1 MTGDDGD
8 KPLLPVTIGT
18 ITAGSCRIEYAVS
31 CYMALTSWGE
41 ASHWLP
47 QACGPY
53 LDMGRNDTVRRFY
66 TECGDDEFLLFVDT
80 DIAFVE
86 GDIAKLVDAARSY
99 EHATGVWPVVGGLY
113 QSPFKGG
120 TKLVAYRLKPEVHES
135 GRWKGQH
142 RKNGPRRFFPLMPS
156 DLDGIDGD
164 SLLEIDGLGTG
175 FMLIHRS
182 ILDHMAREF
191 LAPQEWFYE
200 GVANVEQ
207 GEWIGEDLFFCL
219 RAKSLGHPVFAHS
232 GVRLTHY
239 KEAGFTLAPP
249 TPKE

>member
-31 CYMALTSWGE
+31 CYMALTAWRE
-41 ASHWLP
+41 AAHWLP
-47 QACGPY
+47 QSCGPY

-66 TECGDDEFLLFVDT
+66 AECGDDEFLLFVDT
-80 DIAFVE
+80 DIQFVE
-86 GDIAKLVDAARSY
+86 GDITKLVDAARSY
-99 EHATGVWPVVGGLY
+99 HAQAGVWPVIGGLY

-120 TKLVAYRLKPEVHES
+120 TKLVAYKLKADVPEGEPTE
-135 GRWKGQH
+135 GA
-142 RKNGPRRFFPLMPS
+142 PRRFFPLMLS
-156 DLDGIDGD
+156 DIDGIDGS
-164 SLLEIDGLGTG
+164 SLLDIDGLGTG
-175 FMLIHRS
+175 FMLIHRD
-182 ILDHMAREF
+182 ILDHFATEF
-191 LAPQEWFYE
+191 SAPQEWFYE
-200 GVANVEQ
+200 GVANAEQ
-207 GEWIGEDLFFCL
+207 GEWLGEDLFFCL

-249 TPKE
+249 TIKETS